1 MMDEEEARVVASLAW
16 CDYILSLPILVPY
29 SILYVAVAFG
39 CVLDLLVRKVATMLV
54 YAVDLLLWKAI
65 VVLAYVLMAGM
76 IICVYAFVS
85 AAISVS
91 LAAVVALALAIDPAT
106 FCYDYRWAIF
116 AQASC
121 VFAGFGVVAAV
132 RLLFM
137 GRLAR
142 IRHAKHAE

>member
-1 MMDEEEARVVASLAW
+1 MTEEEEARVAASLAW

-29 SILYVAVAFG
+29 SILYAAVVFG
-39 CVLDLLVRKVATMLV
+39 CVLDLLARKVAVLLI
-54 YAVDLLLWKAI
+54 YAFDLLLRKAI
-65 VVLAYVLMAGM
+65 VVLACVLMAGM
-76 IICVYAFVS
+76 VICVYAFVS

-91 LAAVVALALAIDPAT
+91 LAVVVALALAIDPAT

-121 VFAGFGVVAAV
+121 VFAGFGVVAVA

-142 IRHAKHAE
+142 LRHAKRAE